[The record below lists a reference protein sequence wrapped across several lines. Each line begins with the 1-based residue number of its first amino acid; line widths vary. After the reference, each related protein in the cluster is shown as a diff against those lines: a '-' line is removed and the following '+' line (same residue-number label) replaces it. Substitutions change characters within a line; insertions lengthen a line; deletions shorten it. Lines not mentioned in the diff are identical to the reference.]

1 MTTLFDDVRKTENL
15 HLAWRHVRRSALQ
28 SKNGQI
34 RGQAS
39 EFEHESHRHLK
50 RIQTQLRERRFG
62 FDAVQGVLKDKKT
75 RIAAGKN
82 PRPIA
87 IGTMTN
93 RVVQR
98 AILQVLQPRAVE
110 DPSNPN
116 SKYLPKHD
124 ARLGVLNDINR
135 SKFGVGGLMKPYGGV
150 QPAIKRVL
158 IAMENGGRVFYQ
170 SDIKAFF
177 TKIPTKEVIDIVRA
191 QTQDDDL
198 SALFASA
205 LEVNLANKAELDTY
219 ASLFPKGGI
228 GVAQGSSLS
237 ALAGNILLYDF
248 DHELN
253 GLEVTAVRYIDD
265 LFIIGE
271 TDRNLN
277 LAIQFAE
284 TQLQK
289 WQFELYPPVKGSTKA
304 NRGICTD
311 SFNLL
316 GCTIQPNRCVPS
328 KASVDKMKSEAREML
343 NSSRKAIDTFVKG
356 DPNFDP
362 RKSRSATLDNLGRR
376 LFGWQKS
383 FSFCTDAQ
391 TFRHLD
397 DDISR
402 QVGRYD
408 RITQRLL
415 VAAPASTR
423 MRALG
428 IPSTASLQEA
438 DMDRR
443 SKIK

>member
-15 HLAWRHVRRSALQ
+15 HSAWRHVRRSALQ

-39 EFEHESHRHLK
+39 EFEHQSHRHLK
-50 RIQTQLRERRFG
+50 RIQTQLRQHRFE
-62 FDAVQGVLKDKKT
+62 FDAVQGVLKDKKS
-75 RIAAGKN
+75 RIAAGKD

-116 SKYLPKHD
+116 SKYLPKRD
-124 ARLGVLNDINR
+124 VRLGTLNDINC

-150 QPAIKRVL
+150 QPAIRLVL
-158 IAMENGGRVFYQ
+158 AAMADGGKVFYQ

-177 TKIPTKEVIDIVRA
+177 TNIPTENVVKIVRD
-191 QTQDDDL
+191 QTRDDAL
-198 SALFASA
+198 SSLFASA
-205 LEVNLANKAELDTY
+205 LEVNLANKDELDTY
-219 ASLFPKGGI
+219 ASLFPEGGI

-237 ALAGNILLYDF
+237 ALAGNILLHDF

-253 GLEVTAVRYIDD
+253 DRKVTAVRYIDD
-265 LFIIGE
+265 LFLIGE
-271 TDRNLN
+271 TDQTLD
-277 LAIQFAE
+277 AAVHFAE
-284 TQLQK
+284 TELGK
-289 WQFELYPPVKGSTKA
+289 WDFELYPPVKGSTKA
-304 NRGICTD
+304 RRGVCTD

-328 KASVDKMKSEAREML
+328 KASVDRIKSEVRDTL
-343 NSSRKAIDTFVKG
+343 NSSRKAIDALVKG

-383 FSFCTDAQ
+383 FSFCTDVQ

-397 DDISR
+397 DDTSNL
-402 QVGRYD
+402 VGRYD
-408 RITQRLL
+408 HIIKRLL
-415 VAAPASTR
+415 TSASSATR

-428 IPSTASLQEA
+428 IPSTALLQET
-438 DMDRR
+438 DMERR
-443 SKIK
+443 SKAK